1 MEYIIKQKVGK
12 MKLIEKVKPEILKAL
27 EKDVKINYSASYKY
41 IIASLK
47 NVDRYR
53 ELSIN
58 EVDQLITF
66 LPQELRPGDRVDF
79 YFGDYL
85 LKKEYQS

>member
-1 MEYIIKQKVGK
+1 
-12 MKLIEKVKPEILKAL
+12 MKLIDKVKPEILSAL
-27 EKDVKINYSASYKY
+27 EGETKIKYNASYKY

-47 NVDRYR
+47 NVNRYR

-66 LPQELRPGDRVDF
+66 LPTELHPDSRVDF
-79 YFGDYL
+79 YYGDYL
-85 LKKEYQS
+85 LKKEYQV

>member
-1 MEYIIKQKVGK
+1 
-12 MKLIEKVKPEILKAL
+12 MKLIEKVKPEILEAL
-27 EKDVKINYSASYKY
+27 EKDAKINYNASYTY

-47 NVDRYR
+47 GVNRYR

-66 LPQELRPGDRVDF
+66 LPNELHPDGRTDF
-79 YFGDYL
+79 YYGDYL
-85 LKKEYQS
+85 LKKEYQV

>member
-1 MEYIIKQKVGK
+1 
-12 MKLIEKVKPEILKAL
+12 MKLIDKVKPEILSAL
-27 EKDVKINYSASYKY
+27 ESDVKIQYSASYKY

-66 LPQELRPGDRVDF
+66 LPNELHPDGRTDF
-79 YFGDYL
+79 YYGDYL
-85 LKKEYQS
+85 LKKEFQV

>member
-1 MEYIIKQKVGK
+1 
-12 MKLIEKVKPEILKAL
+12 MKLIEKVKPEVLEAL
-27 EKDVKINYSASYKY
+27 EGEPKIKYNASYKY
-41 IIASLK
+41 IITSLK

-66 LPQELRPGDRVDF
+66 LPQELRPGDKIDF
-79 YFGDYL
+79 YYGDYL
-85 LKKEYQS
+85 LKKEYQV

>member
-1 MEYIIKQKVGK
+1 
-12 MKLIEKVKPEILKAL
+12 MKLIDKVKPEILEAL
-27 EKDVKINYSASYKY
+27 EREPKIKYNASYKY

-66 LPQELRPGDRVDF
+66 LPNELHPDSRVDF
-79 YFGDYL
+79 YYGDYL
-85 LKKEYQS
+85 LKKEFQV